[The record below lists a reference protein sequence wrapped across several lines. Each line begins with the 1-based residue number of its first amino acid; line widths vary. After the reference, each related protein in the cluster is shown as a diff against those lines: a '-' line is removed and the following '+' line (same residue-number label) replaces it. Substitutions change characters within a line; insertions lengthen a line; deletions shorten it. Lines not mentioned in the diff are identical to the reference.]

1 MTRLAAALVGIV
13 VASAGCASG
22 SQPSASPLSIRVA
35 GAHSCPSDEAQDL
48 TFSGGI
54 TGHIGCSVLAP
65 ACHRISGPHSPGV
78 KVLIGGMADTK
89 PVDLQIA
96 FGNDHVGSFSATS
109 IGDSPGLDQQ
119 GVTITGVGSWSSTAG
134 TLTVSVEQA
143 PTLNNQG
150 RVSGLM
156 DVKLT
161 SASGT
166 ASVVGAWT
174 CYKTLAG
181 GDGWSTA

>member
-1 MTRLAAALVGIV
+1 MTRLAVVLVAFV
-13 VASAGCASG
+13 VAAEGCASG
-22 SQPSASPLSIRVA
+22 SQASSSSTSIQIA
-35 GAHSCPSDEAQDL
+35 GAKTCPSNQAQDL

-78 KVLIGGMADTK
+78 KVLIGAMAGTK

-96 FGNDHVGSFSATS
+96 FGNDHLGSFSATS
-109 IGDSPGLDQQ
+109 IGDVPALDQQ
-119 GVTITGVGSWSSTAG
+119 GVTLTGIGSWSSTAG
-134 TLTVSVEQA
+134 TLTVSVEKA
-143 PTLNNQG
+143 PTLDTQG
-150 RVSGLM
+150 LVSGSM

-161 SASGT
+161 SAS
-166 ASVVGAWT
+166 AAAQVVGGWT

-181 GDGWSTA
+181 GDGWSNA